1 MTTAASFR
9 SPGAV
14 PGSLH
19 GPRSPNAGARGN
31 NANKSPNTLLG
42 LHGSPRAGLNEL
54 MRKQRNE
61 RSRIQAPFMSPSDT
75 KALLKGLVKSRATS
89 PVPPESAPRPGSG
102 PGSAGQVTPVQP
114 LNEVRTPTSRPANI
128 RVGTD
133 GGRAEPDRWSRQA
146 DVTVLHTASTPTET
160 QTPATATTTATT
172 TTTTAKGKGK
182 GTGTGTGGGAGEL
195 QVIDGRVDGGVD
207 GRGTTVG
214 RVVKASPSEVL
225 SAVRY
230 GPEFV
235 VVDHTIDHAMD
246 HGGAG
251 LGPEGGDEGT
261 LTKVV
266 KFALAQAQ
274 HCGGIS
280 GLEPGVVAAVG
291 TEGSLN
297 ELRVLS
303 NAHTYA
309 VTGHTKATTTGAL
322 KALLVPPRSAG
333 WRWGLF

>member
-102 PGSAGQVTPVQP
+102 LGSAGQVTPVQP

-172 TTTTAKGKGK
+172 TTTT
-182 GTGTGTGGGAGEL
+182 
-195 QVIDGRVDGGVD
+195 
-207 GRGTTVG
+207 TT
-214 RVVKASPSEVL
+214 
-225 SAVRY
+225 
-230 GPEFV
+230 
-235 VVDHTIDHAMD
+235 
-246 HGGAG
+246 
-251 LGPEGGDEGT
+251 
-261 LTKVV
+261 
-266 KFALAQAQ
+266 
-274 HCGGIS
+274 
-280 GLEPGVVAAVG
+280 
-291 TEGSLN
+291 
-297 ELRVLS
+297 
-303 NAHTYA
+303 
-309 VTGHTKATTTGAL
+309 TTTGASNASRRRTL
-322 KALLVPPRSAG
+322 SGAAGDIKATADTTANRSAQKVTTGLGRIEAKLDVYEQVFIGGLVG
-333 WRWGLF
+333 WGATI